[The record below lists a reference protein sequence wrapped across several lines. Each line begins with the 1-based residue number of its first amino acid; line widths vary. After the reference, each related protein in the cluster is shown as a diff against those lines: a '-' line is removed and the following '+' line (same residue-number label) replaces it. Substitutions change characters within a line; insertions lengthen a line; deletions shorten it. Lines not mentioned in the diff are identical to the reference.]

1 MHTLEQLRAGALQG
15 IRRLSLSCGL
25 TEFPR
30 EIFSLADS
38 LEILDLSGNQ
48 LSSLPDDLHKLT
60 NLKVIFCS
68 QNHFTELPA
77 VLGRCESLSMVGFKS
92 NKIVD
97 VPAAS
102 LPAKLRWLILTD
114 NCVPQLP
121 SNLGNCVELQ
131 KLMLAG
137 NQLTHLPDSLA
148 NCHKLEL
155 IRLAANQL
163 SQLPEWLFTLPR
175 LTWLAYAGNPLTA
188 QLETEALNAPLAA
201 INWQQLAIN
210 ELLGEGASGLI
221 YRANWASSETALPV
235 AVKLFKGAMTSDG
248 LPLCEMASTIKAGQ
262 HAALTQTL
270 GRVAEHPDGIDGL
283 VMQLIP
289 SDFANLAGPPSLASC
304 TRDVYAPELRFTPV
318 VMLRIAESI
327 AAAAQHLHQQG
338 MLHGDLYAHN
348 ILTTAAGE
356 ALLSDYGAAS
366 FYDCADT
373 ALAARLSRVEVRA
386 FGCLLEEL
394 LARCDGLADGVYH
407 DLTALVAACLQP
419 QLLSRPSF
427 TEICELLAELQSQ
440 QAIAA

>member
-1 MHTLEQLRAGALQG
+1 MHTLEQLRAGELQG

-48 LSSLPDDLHKLT
+48 LSSLPEDLPKLSK
-60 NLKVIFCS
+60 LKVIFCS
-68 QNHFTELPA
+68 QNDFTELPQ

-92 NKIVD
+92 NQIVD
-97 VPAAS
+97 VPPAA

-114 NCVPQLP
+114 NRVQQLP
-121 SNLGNCVELQ
+121 DNIGACVELQ

-137 NQLTHLPDSLA
+137 NQLTSLPDTLA

-155 IRLAANQL
+155 IRLAANRL
-163 SQLPEWLFTLPR
+163 EHLPQWLFTLPR
-175 LTWLAYAGNPLTA
+175 LTWLAYAGNPVSA
-188 QLETEALNAPLAA
+188 QLEAQALNAALPE
-201 INWQQLAIN
+201 IHWQQLAVN

-221 YRANWASSETALPV
+221 YRADLTSTATSTPV

-262 HAALTQTL
+262 HTALTQTL
-270 GRVAEHPDGIDGL
+270 GRVAAHPQGTDGL

-304 TRDVYAPELRFTPV
+304 TRDVYAPEQRFTPA
-318 VMLRIAESI
+318 VMFNIATAI
-327 AAAAQHLHQQG
+327 ASAAQHLHQQG
-338 MLHGDLYAHN
+338 MMHGDLYAHN
-348 ILTTAAGE
+348 ILTTEIGD

-366 FYDCADT
+366 FYDVTDA
-373 ALAARLSRVEVRA
+373 ALAARLSRLEVRA

-394 LARCDGLADGVYH
+394 LARCDGLADSTQQG
-407 DLTALVAACLQP
+407 LGALLADCLQA

-427 TEICELLAELQSQ
+427 EDICQRLKQLQSQ
-440 QAIAA
+440 QTMAA